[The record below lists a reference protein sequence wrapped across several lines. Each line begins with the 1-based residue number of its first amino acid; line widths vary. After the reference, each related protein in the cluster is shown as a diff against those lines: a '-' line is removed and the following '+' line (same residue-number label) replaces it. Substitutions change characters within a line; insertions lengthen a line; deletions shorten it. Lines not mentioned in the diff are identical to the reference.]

1 MRRLLVQLLVLLRR
15 IRWLLML
22 RYWGMLISVV
32 GLLVLGWIVL
42 LIRRLRRVRRSRVLG
57 TNGRLDMYWRL
68 RTRREVLLLLLLGKI
83 QRRRW

>member
-1 MRRLLVQLLVLLRR
+1 MQLLVLLRR